1 MRLRLRKREFI
12 LKVTFSLPSL
22 SSSLLKL
29 PIVSRNVLTCTVPS
43 SSAEGIV
50 VWEVILRSDQR
61 CNIFKR
67 DKEQTHSLF
76 LSDNKLWSLKCKTTY
91 SFMFSNLWLF
101 IEDAFLEAN
110 GVHEREATALLS
122 QYLSKLKFTDAQG
135 LVLPRE
141 KLPQGYL
148 FNHNRCSKRTRYTP
162 SPGFSMVVSR
172 EVTWISDGNEEE
184 TRKTVRMTFSYFLK
198 DSLFPVELGL
208 LIKSFQVRSILKTK
222 M

>member
-1 MRLRLRKREFI
+1 M
-12 LKVTFSLPSL
+12 
-22 SSSLLKL
+22 
-29 PIVSRNVLTCTVPS
+29 RNVLTVPS
-43 SSAEGIV
+43 CSAGGIV
-50 VWEVILRSDQR
+50 MCEVILRSDQR

-67 DKEQTHSLF
+67 ENERTRSLF
-76 LSDNKLWSLKCKTTY
+76 LSDNKLWSSKCMITY

-101 IEDAFLEAN
+101 TEDAFLEAN
-110 GVHEREATALLS
+110 GVHEREATTLLS

-148 FNHNRCSKRTRYTP
+148 FNHRRCSKRTRYTP
-162 SPGFSMVVSR
+162 RPGFSMIVSR

-184 TRKTVRMTFSYFLK
+184 TRNTVRITFSYFLK

-208 LIKSFQVRSILKTK
+208 LIKSFQVKSSRH
-222 M
+222 